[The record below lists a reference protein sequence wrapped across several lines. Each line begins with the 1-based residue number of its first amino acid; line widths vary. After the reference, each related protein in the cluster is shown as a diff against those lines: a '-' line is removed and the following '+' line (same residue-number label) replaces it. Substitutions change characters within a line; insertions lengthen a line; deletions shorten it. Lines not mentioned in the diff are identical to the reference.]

1 MNTGP
6 RPVQRLTRGDVVQAL
21 KRLGLEA
28 GHVVMV
34 HSSLS
39 AMGYVEGGADAV
51 VDAFLDVLAP
61 DGTLVVPTY
70 TPSHRGP
77 DSVFDPANDPS
88 EVGRITE
95 VARRRPGAVRSCHL
109 RESVAALGP
118 VAREMMRVHRAAA
131 WSVDGPFWKL
141 YEMDARILMLGVPY
155 FRTSFWHM
163 IEQMLQP
170 EYGRW
175 TEYVARIRDPDGT
188 ERPLRFRSFGLGP
201 KREPPRDFNKL
212 GARLEAR
219 RLVSVGPV
227 GNAMA
232 RLFRARDAFDVGVE
246 EFRGDTML
254 FAMTDGRL
262 TELRDGV
269 MVGEPG
275 GGNEKS
281 VVDPNLMYS
290 R

>member
-1 MNTGP
+1 MDTGTTAIP
-6 RPVQRLTRGDVVQAL
+6 RLTRGDVAQAL
-21 KRLGLEA
+21 KDLGLEV
-28 GHVVMV
+28 GHIVMV

-39 AMGYVEGGADAV
+39 SIGYVEDGADAV
-51 VDAFLDVLAP
+51 VDAFLDVLGP

-95 VARRRPGAVRSCHL
+95 VARKRPGGVRSCHL

-118 VAREMMRVHRAAA
+118 ASQEMMRIHRAAA
-131 WSVDGPFWKL
+131 WAADGPFWKL
-141 YEMDARILMLGVPY
+141 YELDARILMLGVPY
-155 FRTSFWHM
+155 FRTSFWHL

-170 EYGRW
+170 AYGRW
-175 TEYVARIRDPDGT
+175 TEYEARVRDPDGT
-188 ERPLRFRSFGLGP
+188 ERPLRFRSFGPGP
-201 KREPPRDFNKL
+201 DRKPPRDFNKL

-219 RLVSVGPV
+219 GLVSIGPV

-232 RLFRARDAFDVGVE
+232 RLFRARDAFDVGIE
-246 EFRGDTML
+246 EFRNDTML
-254 FAMTDGRL
+254 FAMTGGRL

-269 MVGEPG
+269 LVGEPG

-281 VVDPNLMYS
+281 VVDPEMMFS